1 MKITMSSY
9 GRFLGLFLKYYCP
22 HIFSGDICVAKK
34 LDREM
39 VEGYSLVITATDG
52 GNKVCN
58 DIQNT
63 PFSVSFFP
71 FSPLLNGAGL
81 LIPLVEGFL
90 NNFGFDFAPFLFA
103 SG

>member
-1 MKITMSSY
+1 M
-9 GRFLGLFLKYYCP
+9 
-22 HIFSGDICVAKK
+22 AKK

-39 VEGYSLVITATDG
+39 VEDYSLVITAKDG

-58 DIQNT
+58 GIQNT

-71 FSPLLNGAGL
+71 FSLLLNGAGP

-90 NNFGFDFAPFLFA
+90 NNFCFDFAPFLFA
-103 SG
+103 RG

>member
-39 VEGYSLVITATDG
+39 VEDYSLVITATDG

-63 PFSVSFFP
+63 PFSVSFFFLSLH
-71 FSPLLNGAGL
+71 FSMGR
-81 LIPLVEGFL
+81 IY
-90 NNFGFDFAPFLFA
+90 LFHL
-103 SG
+103 

>member
-39 VEGYSLVITATDG
+39 VEDYSLVITATDG

-63 PFSVSFFP
+63 PFSVSFFSFLSTSQWGGSTYSTCRR
-71 FSPLLNGAGL
+71 FS
-81 LIPLVEGFL
+81 
-90 NNFGFDFAPFLFA
+90 
-103 SG
+103 

>member
-1 MKITMSSY
+1 M
-9 GRFLGLFLKYYCP
+9 
-22 HIFSGDICVAKK
+22 AKK

-39 VEGYSLVITATDG
+39 VEDYSLVITATDG

-63 PFSVSFFP
+63 PFSVSFSFLSTSQWGGST
-71 FSPLLNGAGL
+71 F
-81 LIPLVEGFL
+81 PLVEGFR

-103 SG
+103 RG

>member
-1 MKITMSSY
+1 M
-9 GRFLGLFLKYYCP
+9 
-22 HIFSGDICVAKK
+22 AKK

-39 VEGYSLVITATDG
+39 VEDYSLVITATDG

-63 PFSVSFFP
+63 PFSVSFFLSLH
-71 FSPLLNGAGL
+71 FSTF
-81 LIPLVEGFL
+81 PLVEGFR

-103 SG
+103 RG

>member
-1 MKITMSSY
+1 MSSY

-39 VEGYSLVITATDG
+39 VEDYSLVITATDG

-58 DIQNT
+58 DI
-63 PFSVSFFP
+63 
-71 FSPLLNGAGL
+71 
-81 LIPLVEGFL
+81 
-90 NNFGFDFAPFLFA
+90 
-103 SG
+103 

>member
-1 MKITMSSY
+1 M
-9 GRFLGLFLKYYCP
+9 
-22 HIFSGDICVAKK
+22 AKK

-71 FSPLLNGAGL
+71 FSPLLNGAGP
-81 LIPLVEGFL
+81 LIQLVEVFL
-90 NNFGFDFAPFLFA
+90 NNFGFDSAPFLFA
-103 SG
+103 RG

>member
-1 MKITMSSY
+1 M
-9 GRFLGLFLKYYCP
+9 
-22 HIFSGDICVAKK
+22 AKK

-39 VEGYSLVITATDG
+39 FEDYSLVITAKDG

-63 PFSVSFFP
+63 PFSVSFFR
-71 FSPLLNGAGL
+71 FSPLLSGAGP
-81 LIPLVEGFL
+81 LIPLVDVFL

-103 SG
+103 RG